1 MLDHNQRLPVKPH
14 ITIILF
20 CDVIQTFSKAL
31 NAHDNLP
38 PPSGGGGG
46 ILKDLDARS
55 LRADD
60 N

>member
-46 ILKDLDARS
+46 EILKGPGCS
-55 LRADD
+55 
-60 N
+60 